1 MRPSV
6 EVPVDPGPHL
16 RHRLSRI
23 LCHRDAAQ
31 RVLFEQVV
39 RDIEQVRDAQTVRI
53 DASEETGASEVGGV
67 VDVPLGETEGSRV
80 GRSE

>member
-1 MRPSV
+1 MRPAV
-6 EVPVDPGPHL
+6 EAPVEPCPHL
-16 RHRLSRI
+16 RHRLGRI

-31 RVLFEQVV
+31 RILFEQVV
-39 RDIEQVRDAQTVRI
+39 RDVEQVRNAQTVRI